1 MTRKKYEYRK
11 PNDYCS
17 ETIYEE
23 TRDLGG
29 NKTMGTLI
37 KVVYW
42 DECCQVVKV
51 NWGADIDYEYSRN
64 GEVEMT
70 LIFDEENTKKLILR
84 TGTHNGADM
93 VSAQSRKYPSCHMIV
108 VISKDRLQYA
118 GIDIETAINYYE
130 VP

>member
-23 TRDLGG
+23 TRDLEGD
-29 NKTMGTLI
+29 KTMGTLI

-51 NWGADIDYEYSRN
+51 NWGADIDYEYSRD

-70 LIFDEENTKKLILR
+70 LVFDEENTKKLMLR

-93 VSAQSRKYPSCHMIV
+93 VSAMAERFNKYGASALEKIEEFCKMKEI
-108 VISKDRLQYA
+108 QYS
-118 GIDIETAINYYE
+118 NYVHY
-130 VP
+130 

>member
-1 MTRKKYEYRK
+1 MTRKKYECRK

-23 TRDLGG
+23 TSDLEGD
-29 NKTMGTLI
+29 KTMGTHI
-37 KVVYW
+37 TVIYW

-51 NWGADIDYEYSRN
+51 NWGADIDYEYSRD

-70 LIFDEENTKKLILR
+70 LIFDEENTKKLMLR

-93 VSAQSRKYPSCHMIV
+93 VSAMAERFKKHGSSALEKIEEFCKMKEI
-108 VISKDRLQYA
+108 QYS
-118 GIDIETAINYYE
+118 NYVHY
-130 VP
+130 

>member
-23 TRDLGG
+23 TRDLEGD
-29 NKTMGTLI
+29 KTMGTLI

-51 NWGADIDYEYSRN
+51 NWGTDIDYEYSRD

-70 LIFDEENTKKLILR
+70 LVFDEENTKKMMLR
-84 TGTHNGADM
+84 TGTHNGWDLLQAIYNRYKQHRGDADEYIT
-93 VSAQSRKYPSCHMIV
+93 RWCDEK
-108 VISKDRLQYA
+108 
-118 GIDIETAINYYE
+118 DIEYNYAVFY
-130 VP
+130 